1 MSKDNW
7 HYSEQ
12 GSICRPIKS
21 LEELLFWDE
30 DQILSEESTTDIIP
44 VTPASDG
51 LVRKVK
57 RGVRNKLIICHDM
70 KVRNKLMLFVIF
82 TGWIQRGHLSERR
95 GWADNSRFYLEGH
108 KHVYLLL
115 SQFHHCSKYVH
126 N

>member
-1 MSKDNW
+1 MSKDDW
-7 HYSEQ
+7 HYSDQ

-44 VTPASDG
+44 VTPAPDG

-57 RGVRNKLIICHDM
+57 RGMKNKLIICHDM
-70 KVRNKLMLFVIF
+70 KVRNKLMLFAIF

-95 GWADNSRFYLEGH
+95 RWVDNSRFYLE
-108 KHVYLLL
+108 
-115 SQFHHCSKYVH
+115 
-126 N
+126 